1 MRKPLW
7 ATSKQRYRQTLTETF
22 FDYIFN
28 VKRII
33 AISFLFIFLTAN
45 TAFGQMLRLPTLVHH
60 YLEHVEWD
68 NMTLFEFLSEHYA
81 VNINHPDD
89 KHHDHQKLPF
99 KTADCHTS
107 QVVTLVP
114 QPTFSICQIFPE
126 TIELKKSIRNQQHY
140 SNAYLNSIWQP
151 PRFS

>member
-1 MRKPLW
+1 
-7 ATSKQRYRQTLTETF
+7 
-22 FDYIFN
+22 
-28 VKRII
+28 
-33 AISFLFIFLTAN
+33 
-45 TAFGQMLRLPTLVHH
+45 
-60 YLEHVEWD
+60 
-68 NMTLFEFLSEHYA
+68 MTLFEFLSEHYA

-107 QVVTLVP
+107 QVVTFVP
-114 QPTFSICQIFPE
+114 QPTFYICQIIPE
-126 TIELKKSIRNQQHY
+126 TIELKKSIWKQHHY

>member
-1 MRKPLW
+1 LHREK
-7 ATSKQRYRQTLTETF
+7 SNR
-22 FDYIFN
+22 N
-28 VKRII
+28 II
-33 AISFLFIFLTAN
+33 LFIFLTAN

-89 KHHDHQKLPF
+89 KHHDHEKVTVQNSRLP
-99 KTADCHTS
+99 HI

-114 QPTFSICQIFPE
+114 QPTFSICQIIPE
-126 TIELKKSIRNQQHY
+126 TIELKKSI
-140 SNAYLNSIWQP
+140 L
-151 PRFS
+151 